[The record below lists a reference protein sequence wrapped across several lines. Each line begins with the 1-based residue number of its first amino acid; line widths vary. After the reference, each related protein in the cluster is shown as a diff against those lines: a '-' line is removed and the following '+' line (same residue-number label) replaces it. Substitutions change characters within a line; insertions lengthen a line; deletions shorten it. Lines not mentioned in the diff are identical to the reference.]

1 MDLNQVL
8 IESAKDG
15 NMLVLKTALEK
26 GANINAKDGSGM
38 TALMYATQRGD
49 EDIVNFLKE
58 KGAKEEETDLAIV
71 YYNRGK
77 TYLDS
82 GKYQQAIDE
91 FTKVVELIP
100 YYANAYFTRGLAY
113 YKLDKHLKAIEDYT
127 KAIELN
133 LDIRRIVED
142 NYPHSQYAD
151 PYFARGLAYGYGK
164 SGHLK
169 AIEDYTKAI
178 ELNPKYA
185 NAYLN
190 RGAAYLISNE
200 YQKAIDDFTKSIELV
215 PQLADAYYSRGLLY
229 GVIGE
234 YQKLIDDYY
243 QAGILY
249 LKQNNKT
256 QALMCIDLMKKVDS
270 SSLLIDKLQN
280 LIDQI

>member
-8 IESAKDG
+8 IDAAKDG

-26 GANINAKDGSGM
+26 GADINAKDGSGM
-38 TALMYATQRGD
+38 TVLMYAIKRGD
-49 EDIVNFLKE
+49 GEIVNFLKE
-58 KGAKEEETDLAIV
+58 KGAKEEETDFAIV

-82 GKYQQAIDE
+82 GEYQQAIDE

-113 YKLDKHLKAIEDYT
+113 YKLDEH
-127 KAIELN
+127 
-133 LDIRRIVED
+133 
-142 NYPHSQYAD
+142 Q
-151 PYFARGLAYGYGK
+151 
-164 SGHLK
+164 K

-190 RGAAYLISNE
+190 RGVAYLISNE